1 MMQNWRHTDFKYV
14 VEIQKGFVK
23 QSSQSTLSPK
33 VKKVSRVAIFLSID
47 DLSIFCRA
55 KITTVPSWNCN
66 RTSSPKLSY
75 LSSDATAVRK
85 MTTNGFQR
93 NIIWKKPNTLW
104 WCDFPLFY
112 YCISIEYNQRSK
124 IHLWKNS
131 SMQIFKLEWIL
142 KRPKIWDF
150 LVLIFTLL
158 INLLELLWGP
168 DIVGQRFPI
177 EWHFP
182 NSFDFSDLKK
192 SPFVVHLVLL

>member
-1 MMQNWRHTDFKYV
+1 MIYLFFAEPKSQQCLAGTAIGQAHQSWAIYHLMQPLFERWQPMVFK
-14 VEIQKGFVK
+14 ETSFE
-23 QSSQSTLSPK
+23 PK
-33 VKKVSRVAIFLSID
+33 N
-47 DLSIFCRA
+47 
-55 KITTVPSWNCN
+55 TV
-66 RTSSPKLSY
+66 
-75 LSSDATAVRK
+75 
-85 MTTNGFQR
+85 M
-93 NIIWKKPNTLW
+93 I
-104 WCDFPLFY
+104 DFPLFH